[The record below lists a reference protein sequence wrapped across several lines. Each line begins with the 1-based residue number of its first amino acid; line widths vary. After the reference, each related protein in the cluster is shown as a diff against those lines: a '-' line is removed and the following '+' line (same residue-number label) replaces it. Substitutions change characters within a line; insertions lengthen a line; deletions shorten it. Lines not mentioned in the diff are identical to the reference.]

1 MTSYNI
7 PNMTGIVLDD
17 HIHLGEYIGAGAFG
31 TVYHAVDVTTPPHE
45 RRMYAVKCLQA
56 NPDIMDPPLEFVLQ
70 HRVSRHSNIVSL
82 RFLFEQGS
90 YLFAVM
96 DFCAGNDL
104 HTAIKRG
111 AFLND
116 ENRIQSTFL
125 QILDAVSYCHDLGVY
140 HRDLKPENILCS
152 EDGSRVFLADFGL
165 STDKGLSDD
174 FMCGTPEYM
183 SPEVIDEY
191 DIYER
196 YSSRHNDI
204 WALGIIFVNLVTG
217 HRPWKRAKSSD
228 SQFRAYCDDPEEYFL
243 NEFTISSGS
252 HEILNSMLAIEP
264 LGRSSLRTIRHL
276 VANLDR
282 FFP

>member
-1 MTSYNI
+1 MSSYNI
-7 PNMTGIVLDD
+7 PNMTGIILDD

-56 NPDIMDPPLEFVLQ
+56 NPDIIDAPLEFILQ
-70 HRVSRHSNIVSL
+70 HRVSRHSNIVRL
-82 RFLFEQGS
+82 HFLFEQGS

-116 ENRIQSTFL
+116 GNRIQSTFL

-152 EDGSRVFLADFGL
+152 EDGLEVFLADFGL

-174 FMCGTPEYM
+174 FMCGTPGYM
-183 SPEVIDEY
+183 SPGKPLFSFAI
-191 DIYER
+191 
-196 YSSRHNDI
+196 SRH
-204 WALGIIFVNLVTG
+204 
-217 HRPWKRAKSSD
+217 
-228 SQFRAYCDDPEEYFL
+228 
-243 NEFTISSGS
+243 
-252 HEILNSMLAIEP
+252 
-264 LGRSSLRTIRHL
+264 
-276 VANLDR
+276 
-282 FFP
+282 